1 MANLSKI
8 EDFGLIGDTHTAA
21 LVGRDGSIDW
31 LCLPRFDSA
40 ACFAA
45 LLGEEKHGFWRLSPV
60 DEIRSLRRH
69 YRPDTLVLKT
79 EFETTS
85 GGCVRLIDCMP
96 PRIDHPHV
104 IRVVEGVQGTV
115 RMRMCLVIRFDYGG
129 IVPWIRKGTEPGEF
143 RAIAGPDAIV
153 LRSHIKMR
161 GENLAR

>member
-69 YRPDTLVLKT
+69 YRPDTLVMKPNLKRPA
-79 EFETTS
+79 
-85 GGCVRLIDCMP
+85 GVVCV
-96 PRIDHPHV
+96 
-104 IRVVEGVQGTV
+104 
-115 RMRMCLVIRFDYGG
+115 
-129 IVPWIRKGTEPGEF
+129 
-143 RAIAGPDAIV
+143 
-153 LRSHIKMR
+153 
-161 GENLAR
+161 